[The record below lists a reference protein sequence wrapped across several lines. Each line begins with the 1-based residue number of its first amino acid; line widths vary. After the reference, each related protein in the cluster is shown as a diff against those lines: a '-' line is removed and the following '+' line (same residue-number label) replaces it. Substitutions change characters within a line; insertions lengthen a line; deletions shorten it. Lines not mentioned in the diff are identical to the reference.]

1 VRLPRP
7 SPPRLCGALVLLAVL
22 AGLAFLVVPVDAAF
36 AGDPLLRLHAFGSG
50 PPQSADGVR
59 CGSPLTNLG
68 RHSDG
73 LSLYTLAEDRACR
86 EALSRRAATAV
97 ASVGVIG
104 LLAAIGLAGARNQA
118 TAA

>member
-1 VRLPRP
+1 VKLPRP
-7 SPPRLCGALVLLAVL
+7 SPPRLCGALALLGVL
-22 AGLAFLVVPVDAAF
+22 AGLAFLVVPVEAAF

-50 PPQSADGVR
+50 ASPGADGVR
-59 CGSPLTNLG
+59 CGSPLSNLG

-86 EALSRRAATAV
+86 KASSRRAATAV

-104 LLAAIGLAGARNQA
+104 LLAAIGLAGARAQA
-118 TAA
+118 AAA